1 MKARNIIKVLLS
13 AALVFAATVDCSAQF
28 LNNLKGKLK
37 EAVVEKVSQNS
48 NVAAAVAQKG
58 GDVKFNNVL
67 YVSAERGSA
76 RSQGTKDAPLR
87 DVQKAI
93 SLANDGDVIRIAEGN
108 YLGNLD
114 RGWLEI
120 KDKYVSLEGGWNNDF
135 TERNPLKY
143 VTRIQPGKEQAGT
156 IARAALLIECLKNPD
171 QTIVID
177 GVFFDLGMMLE
188 YCKADPSDP
197 RCGCPEGCETGRVMP
212 VGNPPN
218 KTVRLLG
225 GKVAGRLIVRN
236 CMFLNASFNGII
248 MTNMGGF
255 WEIYN
260 NVFVSNLYASC
271 EITGGLNQQNNAHM
285 AYN

>member
-48 NVAAAVAQKG
+48 NVAAAVAQKS
-58 GDVKFNNVL
+58 GDVKFKNVL

-120 KDKYVSLEGGWNNDF
+120 KEKYVSLEGGWNNDF
-135 TERNPLKY
+135 TTPVRDKDLLRKVP
-143 VTRIQPGKEQAGT
+143 
-156 IARAALLIECLKNPD
+156 IA
-171 QTIVID
+171 
-177 GVFFDLGMMLE
+177 
-188 YCKADPSDP
+188 
-197 RCGCPEGCETGRVMP
+197 
-212 VGNPPN
+212 
-218 KTVRLLG
+218 
-225 GKVAGRLIVRN
+225 
-236 CMFLNASFNGII
+236 
-248 MTNMGGF
+248 
-255 WEIYN
+255 
-260 NVFVSNLYASC
+260 
-271 EITGGLNQQNNAHM
+271 
-285 AYN
+285 